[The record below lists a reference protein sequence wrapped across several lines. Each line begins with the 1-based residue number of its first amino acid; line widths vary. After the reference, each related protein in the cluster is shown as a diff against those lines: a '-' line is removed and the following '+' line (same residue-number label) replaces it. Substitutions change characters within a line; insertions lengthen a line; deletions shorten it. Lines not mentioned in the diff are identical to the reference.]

1 MLLSKFT
8 RQRPSRALVDTREG
22 VHVIRTVAVRTKVTL
37 ALLVVAMVAAFGGQ
51 TATAQTPTS
60 GEANLAAIKQYV
72 VDQAAIQKTATE
84 QLVRFAGRYAVLA
97 EGAGYDYQ
105 AMWDANTPETAGLL
119 AAVKAEWINAHN
131 AYEMNEGLIAGI
143 PSLSYYDVWI
153 DAGPSEADDPAEA
166 LDWTV
171 TLSDGTTLVK
181 PGNIFHS
188 LTEPIIWGT
197 VDEYVALKVDLDA
210 DGTLELGEVLP
221 EAKIFLATAQAL
233 DEATA
238 QMQTAVNEWE
248 PTIEDAFSALVTMLP
263 TMTEYFEQWKLS
275 SFVSG
280 ESSTETGFV
289 AGSRLVDVNGIV
301 NGLALT
307 YSQISPLVAEADA
320 ELNTQIEAGFTE
332 LVTFVTDL
340 YQQELDG
347 KQFTAE
353 EAELFGTEAQAKAT
367 ALTGQISQV
376 IALLGIQV

>member
-1 MLLSKFT
+1 MLLSKIM
-8 RQRPSRALVDTREG
+8 RQQPLWAPVDNQGG
-22 VHVIRTVAVRTKVTL
+22 VHVIRTMAVRTKVTL
-37 ALLVVAMVAAFGGQ
+37 TLLVVAMVAAFGGQ
-51 TATAQTPTS
+51 TVSAQTPTS

-105 AMWDANTPETAGLL
+105 AMWDSNTPETAGLL
-119 AAVKAEWINAHN
+119 AAVKAEWVKAHN

-143 PSLSYYDVWI
+143 PSLSYYHVWI
-153 DAGPSEADDPAEA
+153 DAGPSEIDDPAEA

-197 VDEYVALKVDLDA
+197 VDEYIALQVDLDA

-221 EAKIFLATAQAL
+221 EAKIFLATVQAL
-233 DEATA
+233 DDATA

-263 TMTEYFEQWKLS
+263 TMSEYFEQWKLS
-275 SFVSG
+275 SFVTG
-280 ESSTETGFV
+280 DSSTETGFV
-289 AGSRLVDVNGIV
+289 AGSRLVEVNGIV

-307 YSQISPLVAEADA
+307 YSQISPVVAAADS
-320 ELNTQIEAGFTE
+320 ELNTQIEAGFSDLVSFVTE
-332 LVTFVTDL
+332 L
-340 YQQELDG
+340 YEQELGG

-353 EAELFGTEAQAKAT
+353 EAELFGTEAQARAT